1 MWGDWFGEGAMP
13 PSQKKTILIFRF
25 QNNRFWCNLSGLIDL
40 LVSDKS
46 GQIHGIRSL
55 YCRLNCT
62 VKNCLSVKSSRG
74 VNPHQFPP
82 EYTTADPDL
91 IWGEIPQKCPFP
103 IYKWFFGPTLRLSH
117 LFNFLINSQLH
128 KIHRVPGK

>member
-1 MWGDWFGEGAMP
+1 MVWGGCHAAFPE
-13 PSQKKTILIFRF
+13 KNILIFRF

-55 YCRLNCT
+55 YCRLNCM
-62 VKNCLSVKSSRG
+62 VKNCLSVTSSRG